1 MATVS
6 RPRTSEAFVSGAD
19 VVVESLIRHGVD
31 VLFAYPGGASMPLHQ
46 ALTRAADRLR
56 TILPRHEQ
64 GGGFDWFGVYH
75 FAGQVQYVP
84 NRSLICTPGST
95 HAHPLRC

>member
-6 RPRTSEAFVSGAD
+6 RPRASEAFVSGAD
-19 VVVESLIRHGVD
+19 VVIESLIRHGVD
-31 VLFAYPGGASMPLHQ
+31 VIFAYPGGASMPLHQ

-64 GGGFDWFGVYH
+64 GGGFAAQGYARTTGKPVSY
-75 FAGQVQYVP
+75 
-84 NRSLICTPGST
+84 T
-95 HAHPLRC
+95 HLTLPTKRIV